1 MRGTVSNQ
9 SNIYQPTTTSVIQNT
24 ITQPPIQSSQT
35 QRIQGLTYQNSN
47 YSQSQPQNV
56 TYQTT
61 TTQYLPQQTYQTEG
75 SHYQSYYSQNSQQ
88 PNQYQTYQVSN
99 SNVNSPNFRTSNLG
113 TQPQIVT
120 YGQ

>member
-24 ITQPPIQSSQT
+24 INQPQIQSSQA

-61 TTQYLPQQTYQTEG
+61 TTQYIPQHTYQTEG
-75 SHYQSYYSQNSQQ
+75 SHYQSYYSQNSPQ
-88 PNQYQTYQVSN
+88 PKQYQTYQVSN